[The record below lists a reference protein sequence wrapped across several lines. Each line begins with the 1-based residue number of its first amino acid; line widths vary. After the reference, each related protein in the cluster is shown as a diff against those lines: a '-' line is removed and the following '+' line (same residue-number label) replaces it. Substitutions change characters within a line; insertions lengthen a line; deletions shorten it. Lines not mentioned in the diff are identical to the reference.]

1 MIIAAASTQDV
12 IKNSILKLVPQTI
25 DPISLIITMV
35 ISILIGVGV
44 FFVYKKSF
52 TGVVYDHSFN
62 TSLVIMTVLVTIIIV
77 TISSNI
83 TLSLGMVGALSIVRY
98 RTAVKN
104 PLDLMF
110 MFWSI
115 TEGIVIGA
123 GYFYIAVI
131 CFVIITMAFIL
142 LKGIKDGKKTFVLV
156 VNYKNDQTADEEVR
170 KTVLKNNYKLRSKI
184 VKNDMIELTLEL
196 TMKTEN
202 TNITND
208 LSAIK
213 GVNGV
218 TLVHYRGNYEL

>member
-1 MIIAAASTQDV
+1 MIMAVSTQDV

-25 DPISLIITMV
+25 DPLSLV
-35 ISILIGVGV
+35 ISMIVAVLIGGGI
-44 FFVYKKSF
+44 FLAYKKSF

-62 TSLVIMTVLVTIIIV
+62 TSLVIMTILVTIIIV

-123 GYFYIAVI
+123 GYYYIAVV
-131 CFVIITMAFIL
+131 CFIVVTIAFIL
-142 LKGIKDGKKTFVLV
+142 LKRIKDGDKTFVLV
-156 VNYKNDQTADEEVR
+156 VNYKNEQKTDEEVR
-170 KTVLKNNYKLRSKI
+170 KTVIKNNFKLRSKI
-184 VKNDMIELTLEL
+184 VKNDITELTLEL
-196 TMKTEN
+196 VMKTEN
-202 TNITND
+202 TNITNE
-208 LSAIK
+208 LSHIE

>member
-1 MIIAAASTQDV
+1 MILAVSTQDV
-12 IKNSILKLVPQTI
+12 IKNSFLKLVPQTI
-25 DPISLIITMV
+25 DPISLVLTMLV
-35 ISILIGVGV
+35 SILIGMGI
-44 FFVYKKSF
+44 FFLYKNCF

-62 TSLVIMTVLVTIIIV
+62 TSLVIMTILVTVIIV

-110 MFWSI
+110 MFFSI

-123 GYFYIAVI
+123 GYYYISAIWFIV
-131 CFVIITMAFIL
+131 VTLAFL
-142 LKGIKDGKKTFVLV
+142 SLKRIKDGNKTFVLV
-156 VNYKNDQTADEEVR
+156 VNYKNKQVTDEEVR
-170 KTVLKNNYKLRSKI
+170 KIVLKNKYKLRSKI
-184 VKNDMIELTLEL
+184 VKNDVIELTLEL
-196 TMKTEN
+196 TMKMEN
-202 TNITND
+202 TNITNE
-208 LSAIK
+208 LSEIE

>member
-1 MIIAAASTQDV
+1 MLIAVSTQDV

-25 DPISLIITMV
+25 DPISLILILI
-35 ISILIGVGV
+35 ISIFIGIGIY
-44 FFVYKKSF
+44 FVYKITF

-62 TSLVIMTVLVTIIIV
+62 SSLVVMTVLVTIIIV

-110 MFWSI
+110 MFWAI
-115 TEGIVIGA
+115 TQGIVIGA
-123 GYFYIAVI
+123 GYFYIAVM
-131 CFVIITMAFIL
+131 CFVIVTLSFIF
-142 LKGIKDGKKTFVLV
+142 LKRIKDGNKTFVLV
-156 VNYKNDQTADEEVR
+156 VNYKNVQITDEEVR
-170 KTVLKNNYKLRSKI
+170 KIILKNNYKLRSKI
-184 VKNDMIELTLEL
+184 VKNDITELTLEL

-202 TNITND
+202 PNITNE
-208 LSAIK
+208 LSKIK

>member
-1 MIIAAASTQDV
+1 MILAASTQDV
-12 IKNSILKLVPQTI
+12 IKNSIVKLIPQTI
-25 DPISLIITMV
+25 DPISFIITMIV
-35 ISILIGVGV
+35 SILMGVGI
-44 FFVYKKSF
+44 FIVYRKCF

-62 TSLVIMTVLVTIIIV
+62 ISLVIMTILVTIIIV

-115 TEGIVIGA
+115 TAGIVVGA
-123 GYFYIAVI
+123 GYYYIALI
-131 CFVIITMAFIL
+131 CFIVVTLAFVL
-142 LKGIKDGKKTFVLV
+142 LKGIKDGNKTFVLV
-156 VNYKNDQTADEEVR
+156 VNYQNKQSIDEAVR
-170 KTVLKNNYKLRSKI
+170 KFVVSKKYKLRSKI
-184 VKNDMIELTLEL
+184 VKNEMTELTLEI

-202 TNITND
+202 TNITNE
-208 LSAIK
+208 LSEIE